1 MKIALGVEY
10 LGTDFFGWQIQK
22 SGLRTVQGVVELA
35 LSKVANHPVRVFCCG
50 RTDSGVHADQMFAHF
65 DTEKIFDSDKIVSK
79 LNSFLPNDISVKRI
93 FKVKEDTHA
102 RFTAISRT
110 YQYFIS
116 NKKDIFNQNLYLV
129 LKDLDVERMNDACQ
143 NLLGEQDFTSFSKV
157 NTDTFTNNCDITHAQ
172 WKHEGD
178 NFIFTIS
185 ANRFLRNMV
194 RSIVGILID
203 IGTGKIEVME
213 IKKIIEKKDRSE
225 AGVSVPAKALFLT
238 QVKYPDNI

>member
-1 MKIALGVEY
+1 MRYFIELSY
-10 LGTDFFGWQIQK
+10 NGTHYHGWQKQLNAN
-22 SGLRTVQGVVELA
+22 SVQEELIKCLSILLKEKVELIGA
-35 LSKVANHPVRVFCCG
+35 G
-50 RTDSGVHADQMFAHF
+50 RTDSGVHAEQMFAHF
-65 DTEKIFDSDKIVSK
+65 ATDISIDSEKLVPQ
-79 LNSFLPNDISVKRI
+79 LNLFLPNDISVKII

-102 RFTAISRT
+102 RFTAIART
-110 YQYFIS
+110 YQYFVS
-116 NKKDIFNQNLYLV
+116 TKKDIFNQNLHLV

-143 NLLGEQDFTSFSKV
+143 NLLGEQDFTSFSKL
-157 NTDTFTNNCDITHAQ
+157 NTDTFTNNCNITHAK

-194 RSIVGILID
+194 RSIVGTLID
-203 IGTGKIEVME
+203 VGTGKIEVTT
-213 IKKIIEKKDRSE
+213 IKKIIEKKDRCE

>member
-1 MKIALGVEY
+1 MRYFIELSY
-10 LGTDFFGWQIQK
+10 NGTNYHGWQKQLN
-22 SGLRTVQGVVELA
+22 SNSVQEELTKCLSILLKEEVELIGA
-35 LSKVANHPVRVFCCG
+35 G
-50 RTDSGVHADQMFAHF
+50 RTDSGVHAEQMFAHF
-65 DTEKIFDSDKIVSK
+65 DIDISIDSETLIQKS
-79 LNSFLPNDISVKRI
+79 NSFLPNDISVKRI

-110 YQYFIS
+110 YQYFVS
-116 NKKDIFNQNLYLV
+116 TKKDIFNQNLHLV

-143 NLLGEQDFTSFSKV
+143 DLLGEQDFTSFSKI
-157 NTDTFTNNCDITHAQ
+157 NTDTFTNNCNITHAK
-172 WKHEGD
+172 WKYEAD

-194 RSIVGILID
+194 RSIVGTLID

-213 IKKIIEKKDRSE
+213 IKKIIEKKDRCE